1 MRYEASLAL
10 GQSRTA
16 NTAIPAP
23 ITDSIKRSAAFA
35 KGDNSELPLEITM
48 TSATV
53 MAAKRP

>member
-1 MRYEASLAL
+1 MASSAL

-16 NTAIPAP
+16 NTAVPAP
-23 ITDSIKRSAAFA
+23 ITDSMKRSAAFA
-35 KGDNSELPLEITM
+35 NGDNSELPLEITM